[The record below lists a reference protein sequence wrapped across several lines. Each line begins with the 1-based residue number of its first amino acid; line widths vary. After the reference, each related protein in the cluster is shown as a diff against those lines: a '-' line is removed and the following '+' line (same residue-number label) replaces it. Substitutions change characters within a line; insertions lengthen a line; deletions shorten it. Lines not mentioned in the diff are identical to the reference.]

1 MRSCLFFLFLL
12 VSVLGTRSETED
24 ARTVLLAALAK
35 YRNLSTFYIQ
45 GTQEST
51 TADDIER
58 NWQQE
63 RFIVAK
69 AFSNEYHYDIKSPGR
84 WNVVISDGT
93 TEWDF
98 QPWRNEYTKRPTPK
112 TEPNADDPDDVIRHV
127 AAIGARYY
135 VEELSQ
141 TKIQTAEFLPPENL
155 SLGGQQVPCYV
166 IRARQSTEDAAF
178 QSAELTFWI
187 EKERNVVRK
196 ETVVNNISPSVLQP
210 LRKVRLIATTTY
222 TTVNVQGQPP
232 AGLFGFSPPNGATQV
247 RRLFFDDRSVD
258 LTGFPA
264 PPLKLKTLD
273 GKPFDPDSVK
283 GHVVLVDFWASWCA
297 PCVQQMRSLA
307 RLADDFSKHGLIL
320 LGIDWGNDD
329 LNAAREFLQKNH
341 YGWTNL
347 RGDRETADAWM
358 VNGIPLVAVIDS
370 EGKIAYYHSGYE
382 QPEEMAIVAALQKIN
397 PNFRTTALC
406 EESAIPQ

>member
-24 ARTVLLAALAK
+24 ARTVLLAALVK

-63 RFIVAK
+63 QFIVAK
-69 AFSNEYHYDIKSPGR
+69 AFSNQYHYDIKSPGR

-127 AAIGARYY
+127 AVSGARYY
-135 VEELSQ
+135 IEELSQ

-155 SLGGQQVPCYV
+155 MLGGQPVPCYV
-166 IRARQSTEDAAF
+166 IRARQSTENAAL
-178 QSAELTFWI
+178 QSTELTFWI

-210 LRKVRLIATTTY
+210 LRKVKLIATTTY
-222 TTVNVQGQPP
+222 TIVNVQGQPP
-232 AGLFGFSPPNGATQV
+232 AGLFGFSPPNGAIQV
-247 RRLFFDDRSVD
+247 RRLFFDDRSID

-273 GKPFDPDSVK
+273 GKQFDPDSVK

-297 PCVQQMRSLA
+297 PCAQQMRGLA
-307 RLADDFSKHGLIL
+307 RLAEQARFDSYRCR
-320 LGIDWGNDD
+320 LG
-329 LNAAREFLQKNH
+329 K
-341 YGWTNL
+341 
-347 RGDRETADAWM
+347 
-358 VNGIPLVAVIDS
+358 
-370 EGKIAYYHSGYE
+370 
-382 QPEEMAIVAALQKIN
+382 
-397 PNFRTTALC
+397 
-406 EESAIPQ
+406 